1 MEPNIELGGAVV
13 ATGEAYCGCDGG
25 GSREAGGGPPSI
37 EEIDMLSLPLE
48 GRPKE
53 FNDGNSRLDGNALG
67 GPTDTGGA
75 LGGGGP

>member
-1 MEPNIELGGAVV
+1 M
-13 ATGEAYCGCDGG
+13 G

-48 GRPKE
+48 GRPKGG
-53 FNDGNSRLDGNALG
+53 NDGNSRLDGKALG
-67 GPTDTGGA
+67 GPTETGGG